1 MPEARRETI
10 HRMTRRCDGWDY
22 LQRAIYQV
30 TLVQADRARSLLG
43 RLVIDDPKAPPEAVT
58 ARIEPSELG
67 VAILA
72 HWKRLGDFTPEIKP
86 LFCQLMP
93 DHLHAILEVTRPMAK
108 PLGNAIG
115 GFKTG
120 CEKIYRELALSAQNK
135 ALSAQDKELAP
146 SARNKGG
153 EGWAAA
159 VGETGGGWACCE
171 PEARVSGGGRAC
183 CEPEARVSGD
193 GRACCEPEAP
203 CSVPEARASGVSGG
217 SRLWAPGFQDS
228 ILFRA
233 GQLDAM
239 FNYLRDNPR
248 RLAVKRLYPSLFR
261 VVGALRRPLPG
272 LGGVG
277 AFAALGNRFL
287 LDRPLVQVQ
296 VSRRDF
302 AYRREPKRGGGLKI
316 VRDAAGVPAV
326 AAESAAFVAK
336 SEALLARAR
345 QGAAL
350 LSPCVS
356 EGEREIARRAF
367 AEGLPLVVL
376 RNKGFAPLEKPGGR
390 HFDAC
395 AAGRL
400 LMLAPAAWPHV
411 PGEKPMTRRDAL
423 VLNRLAQCIA
433 EGGRGPG
440 ACAPGT
446 EQGAPGTEQGAAPIT
461 YRGVTFAEVDDW
473 ARAAVNLAPE
483 PGARP
488 GPQARVCLASE
499 RRVCSAPEAPCPV
512 PEAPC
517 PAPEAPCPVP
527 EAPCSVPE
535 APCSVPE
542 APCPVPE
549 AQASGNGRE
558 KREAFR

>member
-1 MPEARRETI
+1 MSEARRETV

-22 LQRAIYQV
+22 RQRAIYQV
-30 TLVQADRARSLLG
+30 TLVQADRARPLLG

-58 ARIEPSELG
+58 ARVEPSELG
-67 VAILA
+67 AAILA

-120 CEKIYRELALSAQNK
+120 CEKIYRELAPSAQNK
-135 ALSAQDKELAP
+135 AHSAKRELNGA
-146 SARNKGG
+146 
-153 EGWAAA
+153 WAA
-159 VGETGGGWACCE
+159 
-171 PEARVSGGGRAC
+171 GGGRAC
-183 CEPEARVSGD
+183 SVPEV
-193 GRACCEPEAP
+193 P
-203 CSVPEARASGVSGG
+203 CSVPEARASGVSGAP
-217 SRLWAPGFQDS
+217 RLWAAGFQDS

-248 RLAVKRLYPSLFR
+248 RLAVKRLFPDLFR
-261 VVGALRRPLPG
+261 AVAALRRPLPS
-272 LGGVG
+272 LGVVG

-302 AYRREPKRGGGLKI
+302 AYRREPKAGGGLKI
-316 VRDAAGVPAV
+316 ARDAAGEPLV
-326 AAESAAFVAK
+326 AQESAAFTAK
-336 SEALLARAR
+336 AEALLTRAR

-423 VLNRLAQCIA
+423 ALNRLAQALA

-446 EQGAPGTEQGAAPIT
+446 EQGAPGTEQGVAPIA
-461 YRGVTFAEVDDW
+461 YRGVTFDEVDDW
-473 ARAAVNLAPE
+473 ARAAAGVA
-483 PGARP
+483 GRP
-488 GPQARVCLASE
+488 
-499 RRVCSAPEAPCPV
+499 PV
-512 PEAPC
+512 P
-517 PAPEAPCPVP
+517 PARRTSAR
-527 EAPCSVPE
+527 AR
-535 APCSVPE
+535 
-542 APCPVPE
+542 
-549 AQASGNGRE
+549 GR
-558 KREAFR
+558 

>member
-22 LQRAIYQV
+22 RQRAIYQV
-30 TLVQADRARSLLG
+30 TLVQADRARPLLG
-43 RLVIDDPKAPPEAVT
+43 RLVINDPKAPPEAVT
-58 ARIEPSELG
+58 ARVEPSELG
-67 VAILA
+67 AAILA

-120 CEKIYRELALSAQNK
+120 CEKIYRELALSAQDK
-135 ALSAQDKELAP
+135 ALSAQDKAP
-146 SARNKGG
+146 PERN
-153 EGWAAA
+153 
-159 VGETGGGWACCE
+159 
-171 PEARVSGGGRAC
+171 RRAC
-183 CEPEARVSGD
+183 L
-193 GRACCEPEAP
+193 
-203 CSVPEARASGVSGG
+203 VPEARASGAP
-217 SRLWAPGFQDS
+217 RLWAAGFQDS

-248 RLAVKRLYPSLFR
+248 RLAVKRLFPDLFR
-261 VVGALRRPLPG
+261 AVAALRRPLPS
-272 LGGVG
+272 LGVVG

-287 LDRPLVQVQ
+287 LDRPLVQAQ

-302 AYRREPKRGGGLKI
+302 AYRREPKAGGGLKI
-316 VRDAAGVPAV
+316 ARDAAGEPLV
-326 AAESAAFVAK
+326 AQESAAFTAK
-336 SEALLARAR
+336 AEALLARAR
-345 QGAAL
+345 QGAVL

-423 VLNRLAQCIA
+423 ALNRLAQALA

-446 EQGAPGTEQGAAPIT
+446 EQGAPGTEQGAAPIA

-473 ARAAVNLAPE
+473 ARAAVNLAP
-483 PGARP
+483 RP
-488 GPQARVCLASE
+488 CAYPVPEARV
-499 RRVCSAPEAPCPV
+499 CPV
-512 PEAPC
+512 PEAR
-517 PAPEAPCPVP
+517 
-527 EAPCSVPE
+527 
-535 APCSVPE
+535 
-542 APCPVPE
+542 
-549 AQASGNGRE
+549 ASGNGRE
-558 KREAFR
+558 RRAERLCHG